1 MFSGQPSSLP
11 VGDEELTSVG
21 VRSRI
26 GHRELHFS
34 SEGHIE
40 VLIGEFTA
48 VDGHATGAVAAGKVA
63 TLRHKTRDDSVELA
77 SLVVALFTVRPSAET
92 SEVFSCFGD
101 LGVEQLEDD
110 APFFESFFTFFTNF
124 DIEESL
130 LVFLIKCR
138 KRIEFGRLL
147 EIIFVFVNTT

>member
-77 SLVVALFTVRPSAET
+77 SLVAEELSRGTSSPIGKIGEVLNGLGRNPTVESKHDSKIIVPINTDIKEHFLCHLRFSLELCQCQRGKET
-92 SEVFSCFGD
+92 
-101 LGVEQLEDD
+101 
-110 APFFESFFTFFTNF
+110 
-124 DIEESL
+124 
-130 LVFLIKCR
+130 
-138 KRIEFGRLL
+138 
-147 EIIFVFVNTT
+147 